1 MNAGDSHFK
10 GSLHKLKQVDHFNFF
25 FKGLY
30 NKWLPELV
38 CIISV
43 VRWVYSVPVSR
54 ITLPPGLSND
64 LLVKANALSPLCL
77 TYFSR
82 GFNDFV
88 FIYLILLFF
97 FSPQNK
103 PLQCIDENVQMQNAN
118 QTYFGILTRNEIKI
132 LNIKVQGPV
141 MSHDFI
147 STRLFYLLIFCWL
160 KGNKPGISKPEVL
173 NAYLEW

>member
-25 FKGLY
+25 FKLLY

-64 LLVKANALSPLCL
+64 LLAKENALSPLCL

-88 FIYLILLFF
+88 FIYFILLFF
-97 FSPQNK
+97 SHLKISPCNESMRK
-103 PLQCIDENVQMQNAN
+103 FKCKMLIRH
-118 QTYFGILTRNEIKI
+118 ILA
-132 LNIKVQGPV
+132 
-141 MSHDFI
+141 
-147 STRLFYLLIFCWL
+147 YW
-160 KGNKPGISKPEVL
+160 PEMR
-173 NAYLEW
+173 